1 MCAGTCIHTHTYT
14 HAHIHI
20 HIHIHTNATHTHTHK
35 PTLNKSFDLK
45 KSLILML
52 KQITVEHVKRN
63 LISQKNTKKNNPDN
77 VLAVFLPIFVLYT
90 NNMNQER
97 NTDRY

>member
-1 MCAGTCIHTHTYT
+1 
-14 HAHIHI
+14 
-20 HIHIHTNATHTHTHK
+20 
-35 PTLNKSFDLK
+35 
-45 KSLILML
+45 ML

-97 NTDRY
+97 NTDGY